1 MSSTELWGLVGVV
14 ILIFSVIL
22 LMKDLARPTSGPSL
36 QERARQIEQER
47 QIDLAC
53 AKLRAETVQN
63 IIRAAMAT
71 ASVREPRRK
80 VARTTAARRLSVGLW
95 RPWRSSTQG
104 LEVRTSNTGAMAAC
118 SVPKTPKRP

>member
-63 IIRAAMAT
+63 IIRAAMAEQKLK
-71 ASVREPRRK
+71 ARDRAGSPEGWAAHGAA
-80 VARTTAARRLSVGLW
+80 VALSRLHDEFDRNAIIETL
-95 RPWRSSTQG
+95 T
-104 LEVRTSNTGAMAAC
+104 
-118 SVPKTPKRP
+118 